1 MFPRTL
7 GSILLSSALFSLK
20 SLAVTTSVAVAAN
33 PGGSAT
39 EELPGFA
46 SPPALLAPIDV
57 SMGRQPLGT
66 IARGGGATL
75 GSMQFNSIAQ
85 LPGMYDWTCAFGDT
99 DQDGQREVIGVVQSG
114 GQFYTRFLEEQ
125 GSNVYT
131 DEQDL
136 PYFYPYV
143 AGDFDHDG
151 LMEVL
156 GQWSSYL
163 RIYEASSAT
172 GYPDHLAWQSP
183 ALINVLGY
191 PWVGDSDH
199 DGHTEIYQSWNP
211 FTGLARFLIFEN
223 TGNDAY
229 SLVFDRQTNSPVGRE
244 KAAIDLDQD
253 GKDEI
258 FVAADDGKVHV
269 YEPIGLGW
277 TEVAILLL
285 PGFTPTSLKAGS
297 DVNHDGILDLIV
309 SGSSGVGWQTQ
320 LLQSNGNNSYEFVS
334 SVSHDDGYFGL
345 CFNAVIDVDGNG
357 EDELVMSGGASLYVF
372 GWSGAWHLSG
382 QINDPDNGIHAAMF
396 ADDLNQNG
404 RGEILWQVESSSE
417 SPFKSLLYEIA
428 GTVAVSDPLQLRA
441 STLRAFPNPTRGD
454 TTVHWQPSSASPLTL
469 ETIDGTGRRV
479 ALADARGASFAWDGS
494 SLPAGV
500 YWLRL
505 IDRQGTQLGGTRVVR
520 TR

>member
-7 GSILLSSALFSLK
+7 GLIIPSSAVCSLA
-20 SLAVTTSVAVAAN
+20 SLAVTTSLATAAM
-33 PGGSAT
+33 PRDRRA

-46 SPPALLAPIDV
+46 SLPALRAPLEV
-57 SMGRQPLGT
+57 STGRQPLGT
-66 IARGGGATL
+66 IARGGDATL

-85 LPGMYDWTCAFGDT
+85 LDGMYNWTCAFGDT

-114 GQFYTRFLEEQ
+114 GQFYTRFFEEQ
-125 GSNVYT
+125 GGNVYT

-136 PYFYPYV
+136 PYFSPYV

-163 RIYEASSAT
+163 RIYEASSVT

-223 TGNDAY
+223 TGDNSY

-277 TEVAILLL
+277 AEVAILLM

-357 EDELVMSGGASLYVF
+357 DKELVMSGGASLYVF
-372 GWSGAWHLSG
+372 EWSGGWHLSG

-404 RGEILWQVESSSE
+404 RGEILWQVEASSE
-417 SPFKSLLYEIA
+417 SPFKSLLYETA

-454 TTVHWQPSSASPLTL
+454 ATLRWQAPSASPLIL
-469 ETIDGTGRRV
+469 ETFDSAGRRV
-479 ALADARGASFAWDGS
+479 ALAGARGSSIAWDGS
-494 SLPAGV
+494 SLAAGI

-505 IDRQGTQLGGTRVVR
+505 VDREGRELGGTRVVR